1 MDAQKAIEYFAGKLE
16 RTLSN
21 RRREAYEA
29 ALEALEKQEAKKVE
43 IKEWSPAICPSCG
56 YELSES
62 VGDGYYKHPT
72 FLERCPNP
80 DCGQR
85 LKWEELEA
93 NSKERGEENGI

>member
-1 MDAQKAIEYFAGKLE
+1 MDKQKAIEYFSGKLE

-21 RRREAYEA
+21 RRRQAYEI

-43 IKEWSPAICPSCG
+43 IKEYLPAICPSCG

-62 VGDGYYKHPT
+62 VGDGYFKHPT

-85 LKWEELEA
+85 LKWEE
-93 NSKERGEENGI
+93 